1 MQLPQ
6 RPQLRIALER
16 AQART
21 TAPIHVAVSSLFW
34 GSVRNF
40 GDAAFRKLAIS
51 ACPERNGVLLLIVP
65 RRRRF
70 VVLGDLAVHARVGQ
84 RQWDTLAATIA
95 SAAAPQQGY
104 PYAYAIAQLG
114 NLLALHYPS
123 SNLADA
129 VASSSPV
136 SSTAGS
142 TAGTARRGDDEFEI
156 AFEDQKPSL
165 PAPPIRR
172 PSISTLVIPTRSP
185 LPSHLIAHLTTLTT
199 LIPANTAPPKFQ
211 PRNSIGKML
220 APHGARTH

>member
-40 GDAAFRKLAIS
+40 GNAAFRKLAIS

-156 AFEDQKPSL
+156 AFEDQTLAASTADKEAFDINLSDTDAL
-165 PAPPIRR
+165 AVAIAFDSPPDDADDAD
-172 PSISTLVIPTRSP
+172 TGKHRSAQV
-185 LPSHLIAHLTTLTT
+185 SAS
-199 LIPANTAPPKFQ
+199 K
-211 PRNSIGKML
+211 
-220 APHGARTH
+220 

>member
-1 MQLPQ
+1 MQFPQ

-34 GSVRNF
+34 GSVHNF

-70 VVLGDLAVHARVGQ
+70 IVLGDLAVHARVGQ
-84 RQWDTLAATIA
+84 RQWDTLAATIT

-136 SSTAGS
+136 SSPMS
-142 TAGTARRGDDEFEI
+142 SPVGTARRGDDEFEI
-156 AFEDQKPSL
+156 AFEDQTLAASAADEEAFDINL
-165 PAPPIRR
+165 SDTDALAVAIAFDVPPIDADDADDADTGKHR
-172 PSISTLVIPTRSP
+172 STQVSA
-185 LPSHLIAHLTTLTT
+185 S
-199 LIPANTAPPKFQ
+199 K
-211 PRNSIGKML
+211 
-220 APHGARTH
+220 

>member
-1 MQLPQ
+1 MQFPQ

-34 GSVRNF
+34 GSVHNF

-123 SNLADA
+123 SSLADA

-136 SSTAGS
+136 GSTAGS
-142 TAGTARRGDDEFEI
+142 SVSSPMSSPAGTARRGDDEFEI
-156 AFEDQKPSL
+156 AFEDQTLAASAADEEAFDINL
-165 PAPPIRR
+165 SDTDALAVAIAFDVPPVDADADDADTGKHR
-172 PSISTLVIPTRSP
+172 STQVSA
-185 LPSHLIAHLTTLTT
+185 S
-199 LIPANTAPPKFQ
+199 K
-211 PRNSIGKML
+211 
-220 APHGARTH
+220 

>member
-34 GSVRNF
+34 GSVHNF

-123 SNLADA
+123 SSLADD

-142 TAGTARRGDDEFEI
+142 NAGTTAGTARRGDDEFEI
-156 AFEDQKPSL
+156 AFEDQTLAASTADKEAFDINLSDTDAL
-165 PAPPIRR
+165 AVAIAFDSPPDDDDDAD
-172 PSISTLVIPTRSP
+172 TGKHRSAQV
-185 LPSHLIAHLTTLTT
+185 SAS
-199 LIPANTAPPKFQ
+199 K
-211 PRNSIGKML
+211 
-220 APHGARTH
+220 